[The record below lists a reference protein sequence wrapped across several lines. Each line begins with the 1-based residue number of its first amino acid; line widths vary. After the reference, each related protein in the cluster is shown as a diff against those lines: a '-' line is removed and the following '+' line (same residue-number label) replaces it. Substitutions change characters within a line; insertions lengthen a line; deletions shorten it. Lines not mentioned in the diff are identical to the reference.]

1 MYQHWD
7 ANAIVVIATALAVGA
22 VVLVHYEGLSLL
34 SRWLV
39 HRHESQRRRKVLYG
53 IFGVLALHVAELWI
67 FGITAWGL
75 LQVPNTGS
83 VSGVHVLGLL
93 DAVYLSATTYTTL
106 GFGDL
111 TPVGPIRF
119 LAGTI
124 ALTGFVLIA
133 WSASFTYLEMSR
145 DWPERGR

>member
-7 ANAIVVIATALAVGA
+7 ANAVVVIATFLAVGA
-22 VVLVHYEGLSLL
+22 VVLVHYEGLNLL

-39 HRHESQRRRKVLYG
+39 ARHVSQRRRKVLYG
-53 IFGVLALHVAELWI
+53 IFGVLALHIAELWI
-67 FGITAWGL
+67 FGVTAWGL

-83 VSGVHVLGLL
+83 VSGVHALGLL

-119 LAGTI
+119 LAGMI

-145 DWPERGR
+145 DWSERGK